1 MHNHKLKPY
10 SNVKPKENLKV
21 LSFSKCPQSNGP
33 MLELVLTKM
42 IKQIYTH
49 TLYHECYF
57 PACGSYKT
65 SALIVC
71 HGT

>member
-21 LSFSKCPQSNGP
+21 LSFSKCPQSIGP
-33 MLELVLTKM
+33 MLKLVLTKM

-49 TLYHECYF
+49 THYHKMNVIF
-57 PACGSYKT
+57 QPVAHTK
-65 SALIVC
+65 
-71 HGT
+71 HQR